1 MGVTQTDQQ
10 PGGNTSLV
18 RNQQKGLTLGQLC
31 DLSDAKKQ
39 EQYRQAYRLQQA
51 RRSCPGCGD
60 DGMSY

>member
-1 MGVTQTDQQ
+1 MGIIQTDQQ
-10 PGGNTSLV
+10 PGGNASAV
-18 RNQQKGLTLGQLC
+18 RNQQTGLTPGQLC

-39 EQYRQAYRLQQA
+39 EQYQQAYRLQQA

>member
-10 PGGNTSLV
+10 TGGNISIG
-18 RNQQKGLTLGQLC
+18 RNQQKGLTPGQLC

-39 EQYRQAYRLQQA
+39 EQYQQAYRLQQA
-51 RRSCPGCGD
+51 RLSCPGCGD